1 MIGGPFAESGGPF
14 CLMRS
19 AQAEVRPFSAASGA
33 LLALSAAPFAVV
45 SAQWAAVAV
54 LPSICL
60 LSAGLVIVQK
70 PRVGRALATMG
81 IVGVLGAAGPLLSGN
96 PALALAA
103 LIAALVALAAMWDVV
118 GRPGT
123 RRPLLAGRAYG
134 AAVAALLFW
143 TTAALV
149 RPLHPLLETIP
160 VAAGFVIAAGTGFSW
175 AVEGRRE
182 FPRRVGVLALGAGIA
197 VFVAVMVAPAAWPVA
212 SAGAVYAVAAVL
224 ALPRVSRFEVEP
236 LGWWEPLLGHPER
249 LLVGTF
255 LGLSALGAV
264 LLALPVSAA
273 GERGAGLL
281 DAAFTAVSAVCV
293 TGLIVLD
300 TPVAFSFAGQVVIL
314 ALIQVGGLGIMTFS
328 TAVLRVMGRRMSL
341 RHEGAAASLIS
352 VRDRG
357 QLVDSTRRILRLTL
371 VSESLGAALLLPCFL
386 LQGDAPL
393 QAVWR
398 AVFTSVSAFCNAGFA
413 LQSDNLAGYQSN
425 PMVLHIVALLIITGG
440 LSPVTVYAVPS
451 LLRRRARPVP
461 VQARLGLVAAGVLL
475 AGGFL
480 LLAVFEWNHALA
492 HLSWADRLHNAW
504 FQSVTLR
511 TAGFNS
517 LDFAVLQP
525 ASLTLA
531 MAWMFIGGGPGGT
544 AGGIKTTTMAVLVL
558 SAFQIVKGSPRVGV
572 FGRHLGEGTRH
583 RAAAVV
589 MLASVTVIGAVVALQ
604 LTQALP
610 GIEILFEVIS
620 ALGTVGLS
628 IGATARLDEI
638 GKVIVMVCMFVG
650 RVGGLSLLMFM
661 SQRGAPLMA
670 ARPEEEIDVG

>member
-1 MIGGPFAESGGPF
+1 
-14 CLMRS
+14 MRS
-19 AQAEVRPFSAASGA
+19 AQAEVRPFSGASGA

-45 SAQWAAVAV
+45 SAQWAAAAV

-70 PRVGRALATMG
+70 PRPGRVLATMG
-81 IVGVLGAAGPLLSGN
+81 MAGMLGAAGQMLSGN

-103 LIAALVALAAMWDVV
+103 LIAALAGMASLWDVL
-118 GRPGT
+118 GRPAT
-123 RRPLLAGRAYG
+123 RRPLLAGRAHG
-134 AAVAALLFW
+134 AAMAALLFW

-160 VAAGFVIAAGTGFSW
+160 VAVGFVIAAVTGFSW
-175 AVEGRRE
+175 AMAGRRE
-182 FPRRVGVLALGAGIA
+182 FPRRAAVVMSAAGVAAVVGFMA
-197 VFVAVMVAPAAWPVA
+197 APSPWPVA
-212 SAGAVYAVAAVL
+212 SAGALYAVAAVL
-224 ALPRVSRFEVEP
+224 ALPRVSDSGVEP

-255 LGLSALGAV
+255 LGLSALGSV

-328 TAVLRVMGRRMSL
+328 TAVLRAMGRRMSL

-371 VSESLGAALLLPCFL
+371 VSEGVGAALLLPSFL
-386 LQGDAPL
+386 AQGDAPL

-413 LQSDNLAGYQSN
+413 LQSDNLVGYQTN
-425 PMVLHIVALLIITGG
+425 PLVLHVVALLIILGG
-440 LSPVTVYAVPS
+440 LSPVAVYAMPS
-451 LLRRRARPVP
+451 LLRRRARPFPVP
-461 VQARLGLVAAGVLL
+461 VQARLGLIAAGVLL

-480 LLAVFEWNHALA
+480 LLAVFEWNNALA

-525 ASLTLA
+525 ASLSLA
-531 MAWMFIGGGPGGT
+531 MLWMFIGGGPGGT
-544 AGGIKTTTMAVLVL
+544 AGGIKTTTAAVLVL
-558 SAFQIVKGSPRVGV
+558 SVIQIVKGSPRVGL
-572 FGRHLGEGTRH
+572 FGRHLGERTRH
-583 RAAAVV
+583 RAAAVAI
-589 MLASVTVIGAVVALQ
+589 LAAATVIGAVVALQ
-604 LTQALP
+604 LTQALS
-610 GIEILFEVIS
+610 GVETLFEVVS

-661 SQRGAPLMA
+661 SQRSAPSMA
-670 ARPEEEIDVG
+670 VRPEEEIDVG

>member
-1 MIGGPFAESGGPF
+1 
-14 CLMRS
+14 MRS
-19 AQAEVRPFSAASGA
+19 AQAGVRPFSAASGA

-45 SAQWAAVAV
+45 PAQWAAAAV

-70 PRVGRALATMG
+70 PRPGRVLATMG
-81 IVGVLGAAGPLLSGN
+81 MVGMLGSAGPLLSGN

-103 LIAALVALAAMWDVV
+103 WIVALAGMGSLWDVL

-134 AAVAALLFW
+134 AAMAALLFW

-160 VAAGFVIAAGTGFSW
+160 VAVGFVIAAVTGFSW
-175 AVEGRRE
+175 ALAGRRE
-182 FPRRVGVLALGAGIA
+182 FPGRAAVVLSAAGVAAAVGFMA
-197 VFVAVMVAPAAWPVA
+197 APAPWPVA
-212 SAGAVYAVAAVL
+212 SAGAVYAVVAVL
-224 ALPRVSRFEVEP
+224 ALPRVSGFEVEP

-255 LGLSALGAV
+255 LGLSALGSV

-273 GERGAGLL
+273 GDSGAGLL

-300 TPVAFSFAGQVVIL
+300 TPVDFSFAGQAVIL

-371 VSESLGAALLLPCFL
+371 VAESLGAALLLPGFL
-386 LQGDAPL
+386 AQGDAPL

-413 LQSDNLAGYQSN
+413 LQSDNLVGYQTN
-425 PMVLHIVALLIITGG
+425 PLVLHVVALLIIVGG
-440 LSPVTVYAVPS
+440 LSPVAVYAMPS
-451 LLRRRARPVP
+451 LVRRRARPVP
-461 VQARLGLVAAGVLL
+461 VQARLGLIAAGVLL

-480 LLAVFEWNHALA
+480 LLTVFEWDHALA

-517 LDFAVLQP
+517 LDFALLQP
-525 ASLTLA
+525 ASLSLA
-531 MAWMFIGGGPGGT
+531 MVWMFIGGGPGGT
-544 AGGIKTTTMAVLVL
+544 AGGIKTTTVAVLVL
-558 SAFQIVKGSPRVGV
+558 SVIQIVKGSPRVGL

-583 RAAAVV
+583 RAAAVAI
-589 MLASVTVIGAVVALQ
+589 LAAATVIGAVVALQ

-610 GIEILFEVIS
+610 GVEALFEVVS

-661 SQRGAPLMA
+661 SQRGTPSMVVRL
-670 ARPEEEIDVG
+670 EEEIDVG

>member
-1 MIGGPFAESGGPF
+1 MGVGGAARVPEAGG
-14 CLMRS
+14 
-19 AQAEVRPFSAASGA
+19 
-33 LLALSAAPFAVV
+33 
-45 SAQWAAVAV
+45 
-54 LPSICL
+54 
-60 LSAGLVIVQK
+60 
-70 PRVGRALATMG
+70 RVG
-81 IVGVLGAAGPLLSGN
+81 AGG
-96 PALALAA
+96 
-103 LIAALVALAAMWDVV
+103 
-118 GRPGT
+118 
-123 RRPLLAGRAYG
+123 
-134 AAVAALLFW
+134 
-143 TTAALV
+143 
-149 RPLHPLLETIP
+149 
-160 VAAGFVIAAGTGFSW
+160 
-175 AVEGRRE
+175 
-182 FPRRVGVLALGAGIA
+182 GIA

-328 TAVLRVMGRRMSL
+328 TAVLRVMGRRVSL

-413 LQSDNLAGYQSN
+413 LQSDNLVGYQTN
-425 PMVLHIVALLIITGG
+425 PLVLHVVALLIITGG
-440 LSPVTVYAVPS
+440 LSPVAVYAVPS

-480 LLAVFEWNHALA
+480 LLAVFEWNNALA

-638 GKVIVMVCMFVG
+638 GKVIVMVCVREPGG
-650 RVGGLSLLMFM
+650 RSVVTDVHEPAGRALDGGAAGGRDRCGVTREGEDDPASSNNHRARPVWHVGGART
-661 SQRGAPLMA
+661 QRARSGGAGDRHAGRAGAGGGGL
-670 ARPEEEIDVG
+670 RDRGDVL

>member
-1 MIGGPFAESGGPF
+1 
-14 CLMRS
+14 MRS
-19 AQAEVRPFSAASGA
+19 AQAVARPFSAASGA

-45 SAQWAAVAV
+45 SAQWAAAAV

-60 LSAGLVIVQK
+60 LVAGLLIVQK
-70 PRVGRALATMG
+70 PKPGRVLATMG
-81 IVGVLGAAGPLLSGN
+81 VAGLLGSAGPLLSGN

-103 LIAALVALAAMWDVV
+103 LIAALAAMAGLWDVL

-123 RRPLLAGRAYG
+123 RRPLLAGRAHG
-134 AAVAALLFW
+134 AAMAALLFW
-143 TTAALV
+143 TSAALV

-160 VAAGFVIAAGTGFSW
+160 VAVGFVIAAVTGLVW
-175 AVEGRRE
+175 ARAGRRE
-182 FPRRVGVLALGAGIA
+182 FPRRVAVVLSAAGAAAVVAL
-197 VFVAVMVAPAAWPVA
+197 MVAPAPWPMA
-212 SAGAVYAVAAVL
+212 SAGAVYAVVAVL
-224 ALPRVSRFEVEP
+224 ALPRVSDSGVEP

-255 LGLSALGAV
+255 LGLSALGSV

-300 TPVAFSFAGQVVIL
+300 TPVDFSFAGQVVIL

-371 VSESLGAALLLPCFL
+371 VAESLGAALLLPGFL
-386 LQGDAPL
+386 AQGDAPL

-413 LQSDNLAGYQSN
+413 LQSDSLAGYQTN
-425 PMVLHIVALLIITGG
+425 PLILHVVALLIIVGG
-440 LSPVTVYAVPS
+440 LSPVAVYAMPS

-461 VQARLGLVAAGVLL
+461 VQARLGLIAAGVLL

-480 LLAVFEWNHALA
+480 LLTVFEWNNALA
-492 HLSWADRLHNAW
+492 HLPWADRLHNAW

-517 LDFAVLQP
+517 LDFAILQP
-525 ASLTLA
+525 ASLSLA
-531 MAWMFIGGGPGGT
+531 MVWMFIGGGPGGT
-544 AGGIKTTTMAVLVL
+544 AGGIKTTTAAVLVL

-572 FGRHLGEGTRH
+572 FGRHLGEWTRH

-604 LTQALP
+604 LTQALS
-610 GIEILFEVIS
+610 GVEILFEVIS

-628 IGATARLDEI
+628 IGGTARLDEI

-661 SQRGAPLMA
+661 SQRGAPSMA
-670 ARPEEEIDVG
+670 VRPEEEIDVG